1 MIFCVSFSG
10 IFNFFSF
17 VDELLLLLCFFTVL
31 TYGFTKFFLGK
42 ISKWFV
48 FLLLYFLLQFINF
61 FFSPFNLNLIY
72 VFIQSVITIKFF
84 LAILVVYI
92 MIYHNL
98 INKKIIDYL
107 WNFLLVFFFLGLISN
122 FIFGESW
129 NLLFSERIRYRYG
142 ILRPVGMFGSVAV
155 NSYFI
160 SLIMITYLG
169 MRQNFFKFNNILKVT
184 LINIILSIFL
194 TIRKNLLM
202 IVPLLFIYIKKLKP
216 QYILPAILFLF
227 IFFTSVSFFAFKI
240 GFFND
245 IYAGLV
251 SEESTYIRGLMTL
264 KGFYLAYDFFPLGVG
279 SGTFG
284 TFMSNYN
291 TLEVYDYVGINLK
304 FFTSSNGN
312 LMGVYDSSIASF
324 LAENGILGFLIM
336 IFFIKNINHSF
347 RQILNYKMYNTYL
360 LLISFS
366 LLMTISDPI
375 NQNGFFTVF
384 FMLCLLKLY
393 SNQLSTK

>member
-1 MIFCVSFSG
+1 
-10 IFNFFSF
+10 
-17 VDELLLLLCFFTVL
+17 
-31 TYGFTKFFLGK
+31 
-42 ISKWFV
+42 
-48 FLLLYFLLQFINF
+48 
-61 FFSPFNLNLIY
+61 
-72 VFIQSVITIKFF
+72 
-84 LAILVVYI
+84 